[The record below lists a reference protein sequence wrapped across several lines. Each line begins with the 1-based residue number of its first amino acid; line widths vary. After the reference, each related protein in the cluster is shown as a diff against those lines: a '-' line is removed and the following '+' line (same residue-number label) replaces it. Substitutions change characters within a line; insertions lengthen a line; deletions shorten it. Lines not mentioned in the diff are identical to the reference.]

1 MSAEASRSEPLD
13 GLLLTGLEKQLVSRS
28 SRPHTREMAQPCAA
42 LVEVLFGPSSH
53 LNIWVGHVEGFIRV
67 SCLMPARLSELT
79 IEQGS
84 QRQDVDRIR
93 ADLLKKSELV
103 ERAEHLDSLS
113 GRVGTDLV
121 RMSGPVRLNRG
132 ECGSP

>member
-1 MSAEASRSEPLD
+1 
-13 GLLLTGLEKQLVSRS
+13 
-28 SRPHTREMAQPCAA
+28 
-42 LVEVLFGPSSH
+42 
-53 LNIWVGHVEGFIRV
+53 
-67 SCLMPARLSELT
+67 MPARLSELT

-113 GRVGTDLV
+113 GRIGTDLV
-121 RMSGPVRLNRG
+121 RMRGPVRLNRG